1 MTQWFTCKLFTC
13 KLFAALHNA
22 ALHNAALRHGGGEAP
37 AAPVT
42 GHEGFAQTFFLI

>member
-1 MTQWFTCKLFTC
+1 MLQRGM
-13 KLFAALHNA
+13 A
-22 ALHNAALRHGGGEAP
+22 GGEAP

>member
-1 MTQWFTCKLFTC
+1 MLKSGSNTQIEEP
-13 KLFAALHNA
+13 
-22 ALHNAALRHGGGEAP
+22 GGRGAP